1 MKNALKKLTA
11 IFIVT
16 ALLVCGVPLSG
27 SIFPINAY
35 AKSISQYSVGD
46 IIEFGSYPQSQ
57 VKDEKLLSA
66 LNSLSIDF
74 VSYEYYSGTGLWH
87 DGKMS
92 PGNFM
97 KYADV
102 KYKGAKYR
110 VVMLTEYR
118 PGQTGGLTDA
128 ESSVQDENGYELYYL
143 YWFAYEPI
151 KWRVLD
157 PTQGL
162 IMSETILDA
171 QAFNNTVY
179 YDGVN
184 YYSDTNRNVSPNYY
198 ETSSIR
204 KWLNAD
210 FINTAFVYDE
220 SKIVNGEPFLISS
233 EEARNRNYGFNPQRY
248 DNTLQA
254 KFSDY
259 SLCQGLPAASNG
271 FATWY
276 FRSPGQ
282 AACHATF
289 VNEHGYIYGFNQVN
303 SVLGIRPLIKLNTSL
318 DIPKPD
324 IPEIPVNYTVMGRD
338 FDNNLDYF
346 AKNVSSS
353 SYNPVLANIMAAFSK
368 AVYSESDVLTAYDSF
383 GFTSA
388 SVYDYGGYN
397 SHTCGY
403 ALSFKKSNYSDDIIF
418 LISVRGST
426 TVEDWIGNFE
436 LATFEQGKHI
446 GFAYPANRIYNN
458 IQSIISDFNM
468 NGNIKFFITG
478 HSRGGAVANLLSVK
492 LMENGIDSSNI
503 YNYNFACP
511 DVACK
516 IKFPTY
522 NNIYNLC
529 NREDIVPFI
538 PGVAASALTT
548 PGTSWGKFGKTYWF
562 TKDAPDTINPFADH
576 DMELY
581 LEFFDQQLELS
592 DWGKSFEDKIDD
604 FVHTTIGWVTKV
616 LCPVDVII
624 TDKSGK
630 QIASVINGEVNY
642 YDSQVG
648 DIIIFTDGDKKVVF
662 IKGDKEFNINLVG
675 TDVGDMTYS
684 VEKYNVQREEILE
697 SKTFTNVKLEKGK
710 QMYSPVNN
718 AESVKDIELYV
729 VKEENGK
736 KIITHTVDVN
746 GNETES
752 YWRNVEKIKIIKP
765 STTTINYGD
774 TLVLRLAENNI
785 PEGYSVEWYILLG
798 TGVSAYKNDTGTECR
813 VTSVSNGSATFVA
826 VLVDQNG
833 KAVTDEN
840 GNEINHSITITS
852 KAGLFQRLISFF
864 KNLFG
869 INRIIY

>member
-233 EEARNRNYGFNPQRY
+233 EEARNRNYGFNQLCY

-259 SLCQGLPAASNG
+259 
-271 FATWY
+271 
-276 FRSPGQ
+276 
-282 AACHATF
+282 
-289 VNEHGYIYGFNQVN
+289 
-303 SVLGIRPLIKLNTSL
+303 
-318 DIPKPD
+318 
-324 IPEIPVNYTVMGRD
+324 
-338 FDNNLDYF
+338 
-346 AKNVSSS
+346 
-353 SYNPVLANIMAAFSK
+353 
-368 AVYSESDVLTAYDSF
+368 
-383 GFTSA
+383 
-388 SVYDYGGYN
+388 
-397 SHTCGY
+397 
-403 ALSFKKSNYSDDIIF
+403 
-418 LISVRGST
+418 
-426 TVEDWIGNFE
+426 
-436 LATFEQGKHI
+436 
-446 GFAYPANRIYNN
+446 
-458 IQSIISDFNM
+458 
-468 NGNIKFFITG
+468 
-478 HSRGGAVANLLSVK
+478 
-492 LMENGIDSSNI
+492 
-503 YNYNFACP
+503 
-511 DVACK
+511 
-516 IKFPTY
+516 
-522 NNIYNLC
+522 
-529 NREDIVPFI
+529 
-538 PGVAASALTT
+538 
-548 PGTSWGKFGKTYWF
+548 
-562 TKDAPDTINPFADH
+562 
-576 DMELY
+576 
-581 LEFFDQQLELS
+581 
-592 DWGKSFEDKIDD
+592 
-604 FVHTTIGWVTKV
+604 
-616 LCPVDVII
+616 
-624 TDKSGK
+624 
-630 QIASVINGEVNY
+630 
-642 YDSQVG
+642 
-648 DIIIFTDGDKKVVF
+648 
-662 IKGDKEFNINLVG
+662 
-675 TDVGDMTYS
+675 
-684 VEKYNVQREEILE
+684 
-697 SKTFTNVKLEKGK
+697 
-710 QMYSPVNN
+710 
-718 AESVKDIELYV
+718 
-729 VKEENGK
+729 
-736 KIITHTVDVN
+736 
-746 GNETES
+746 
-752 YWRNVEKIKIIKP
+752 
-765 STTTINYGD
+765 
-774 TLVLRLAENNI
+774 
-785 PEGYSVEWYILLG
+785 
-798 TGVSAYKNDTGTECR
+798 
-813 VTSVSNGSATFVA
+813 
-826 VLVDQNG
+826 
-833 KAVTDEN
+833 
-840 GNEINHSITITS
+840 
-852 KAGLFQRLISFF
+852 
-864 KNLFG
+864 
-869 INRIIY
+869 